1 MIEAKGT
8 KSVKE
13 DEPHQR
19 YGLKNDEG
27 SSRTPAVIAMFLT
40 GFALYLKS
48 AFSSAPGLE
57 EGRPDVGTPPEENLP
72 PSKLITGSIPA
83 LVKEEEKPEA
93 PAEKTTGG
101 GMRSNNGYES
111 EEIQLVDFQ
120 PFGFPTGETPKPAF
134 QLREQ
139 RAPLPSLSASNDNV
153 AAREGGSVATISDA
167 APRGRDDEPDEDP
180 DDQDDDDNDHDEDD
194 DDDDDDGDDDDDD
207 EGVSPINGAPRVN
220 GTLVLMDVSGCAAVL
235 IGLSD
240 LLLGASDPEGTPLT
254 VTDIAVTS
262 GTMTSTA
269 DGWLYD
275 WTELGPVTVTYQIS
289 DGQLSVAQTAHFSV
303 IKAPPIIG
311 TADEDILLGT
321 NCGDIIYGLSGDD
334 LIEAR
339 AGADTVDGGSG
350 NDNIAAGTGD
360 DIIFAGIGDDIVV
373 GGAGHDQIHGG
384 RGNDRILGDEG
395 RDILFGDEGDD
406 ALNGGVDDDL
416 LFGGNGNDVAAGDEG
431 NDVVDGGDGDD
442 ALSGGIGNDTVFGQ
456 AGHDTMTGGFGND
469 ILVGGAGQDI
479 VEGGEGEDTV
489 AGDADQVADRYD
501 GGEGTDTL
509 DYSAIVLSMD
519 INLITGNASGQEI
532 GQDTVLRFEIIL
544 AGQDDDNIIGSD
556 EAERLEGGAGDDVVA
571 DNGGRDSVAGGTG
584 NDTVI
589 AAADSADDHYD
600 GQSGI
605 DTLDYSRA
613 AHGVFIDLE
622 SGVATGLDIGSD
634 GVTSFE
640 HVIGS
645 AQQDV
650 FIVDVSATILEGGGG
665 NDTFKFNMPTGSS
678 SGDVIHQIL
687 DFMVGDRIEMS
698 RYQIFEEIVDNL
710 EDHFEQIYGVDIDE
724 DALPIRVRHE
734 GTDELGQTLIEIDG
748 DNDQKYEM
756 TINLSGHHLLM
767 VIEAA

>member
-8 KSVKE
+8 KSIKE
-13 DEPHQR
+13 DDPHQR
-19 YGLKNDEG
+19 YALKSEEV
-27 SSRTPAVIAMFLT
+27 SSRTPAVIALFLT

-48 AFSSAPGLE
+48 AFSSAPGLDE
-57 EGRPDVGTPPEENLP
+57 NRPDVGTPPEENLP

-93 PAEKTTGG
+93 PAEKKTGG
-101 GMRSNNGYES
+101 GMRSNGYES
-111 EEIQLVDFQ
+111 EEIELVDFQ

-139 RAPLPSLSASNDNV
+139 GAPLPSFSASNDNV
-153 AAREGGSVATISDA
+153 ASRGAGSLATTSYVAPD
-167 APRGRDDEPDEDP
+167 GNDDEPDEDP
-180 DDQDDDDNDHDEDD
+180 DDQDDDDNDEDEDEDDDEDD
-194 DDDDDDGDDDDDD
+194 DDH
-207 EGVSPINGAPRVN
+207 GVSPINGAPRVN
-220 GTLVLMDVSGCAAVL
+220 GTLMLMDVSGCAAVL

-240 LLLGASDPEGTPLT
+240 LLRGASDPEGTPLT

-262 GTMTSTA
+262 GTITSTG

-275 WTELGPVTVTYQIS
+275 WTDLGPVTITYQIS

-303 IKAPPIIG
+303 VKAPPIMG
-311 TADEDILLGT
+311 TADEDIVLGT

-350 NDNIAAGTGD
+350 NDNIVAGAGN
-360 DIIFAGIGDDIVV
+360 DIVFAGIGDDIVV

-384 RGNDRILGDEG
+384 SGNDRLFGDEG
-395 RDILFGDEGDD
+395 RDILFGDEGVD
-406 ALNGGVDDDL
+406 ALNGGSDDDL
-416 LFGGNGNDVAAGDEG
+416 LFGGDGNDVATGDEG
-431 NDVVDGGDGDD
+431 NDVVDGGTGDD

-456 AGHDTMTGGFGND
+456 AGHDTMTGGVGND
-469 ILVGGAGQDI
+469 ILVGGADRDI
-479 VEGGEGEDTV
+479 VEGGEGDDTV
-489 AGDADQVADRYD
+489 VGDADQVSDRYD
-501 GGEGTDTL
+501 GGEGADTL
-509 DYSAIVLSMD
+509 DFSAILLSMQ
-519 INLITGNASGQEI
+519 INLISGSASGQEI
-532 GQDTVLRFEIIL
+532 GQDTVSNFEVIV
-544 AGQDDDNIIGSD
+544 AGQDNDNIIGSD
-556 EAERLEGGAGDDVVA
+556 EAERIEGGAGDDVVA
-571 DNGGRDSVAGGTG
+571 DNGGKDFVAGGTG

-589 AAADSADDHYD
+589 AAADSADDNYD
-600 GQSGI
+600 GQSGL

-634 GVTSFE
+634 GLSSFE

-645 AQQDV
+645 AQEDV
-650 FIVDVSATILEGGGG
+650 FIVNVSATILEGGGG
-665 NDTFKFNMPTGSS
+665 DDTFKFSMPAGSA

-710 EDHFEQIYGVDIDE
+710 EDHFEQIYGVEIDE